1 MSSCRTTLGGN
12 AGKSLLRCSLI
23 VLVAGPALLAGS
35 RGAGAEV
42 RLSIRFPAPTRV
54 VFSPDGKLLAL
65 QRYDQV
71 QVWDIQSRKRLWA
84 DAGVGDSKA
93 NSKVD
98 ISVPVEFSPDGAL
111 LAIPE
116 GWNKKVMAERRSTE
130 LKNTP
135 LNPLTPPDPAV
146 LNRIM
151 LPTLGIQLRD
161 ATTGSFRQKFGAV
174 PGMGWTCTLSGL
186 HFAPDGK
193 SILIMHVGPRPGK
206 R

>member
-12 AGKSLLRCSLI
+12 VGKSLLRCSLI
-23 VLVAGPALLAGS
+23 VLVAGPAILAGS

-93 NSKVD
+93 ESKVD
-98 ISVPVEFSPDGAL
+98 FSVPVEFSPDGAL

-116 GWNKKVMAERRSTE
+116 AGTRRSWRNE
-130 LKNTP
+130 
-135 LNPLTPPDPAV
+135 D
-146 LNRIM
+146 
-151 LPTLGIQLRD
+151 
-161 ATTGSFRQKFGAV
+161 
-174 PGMGWTCTLSGL
+174 
-186 HFAPDGK
+186 
-193 SILIMHVGPRPGK
+193 RPS
-206 R
+206 